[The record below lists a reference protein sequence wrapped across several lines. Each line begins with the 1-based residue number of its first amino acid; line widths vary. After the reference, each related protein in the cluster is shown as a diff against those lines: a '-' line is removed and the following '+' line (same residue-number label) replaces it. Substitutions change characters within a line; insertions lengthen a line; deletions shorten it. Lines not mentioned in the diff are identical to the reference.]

1 MISNIRKSINIQF
14 KNVENKMLLLQSVN
28 NKFLTQEAFEV
39 AVGVSGIWMSVPKES
54 RVLFPLRIGRFIF
67 PINVRRKYGLPKFV
81 ILLFPYAIRSPC
93 CCGKK
98 DVCICG
104 IILLMVLLFV

>member
-1 MISNIRKSINIQF
+1 MIS
-14 KNVENKMLLLQSVN
+14 EECWLLQSVN
-28 NKFLTQEAFEV
+28 NKFLTPEAFEV
-39 AVGVSGIWMSVPKES
+39 AVGISGIWMSVPKES
-54 RVLFPLRIGRFIF
+54 RFLFPLRIGRFIF

-104 IILLMVLLFV
+104 IILLMALLFV